1 MSTLLPHLSPLTAF
15 GLLLLLGV
23 VAGQLIFRTARLPGV
38 TSYLLGGFLIGP
50 HALDLLGAPLIQS
63 TQPVMQ
69 LALGLALFEVGRRID
84 LAWLWRERHILAP
97 D

>member
-63 TQPVMQ
+63 TQP
-69 LALGLALFEVGRRID
+69 A
-84 LAWLWRERHILAP
+84 
-97 D
+97 